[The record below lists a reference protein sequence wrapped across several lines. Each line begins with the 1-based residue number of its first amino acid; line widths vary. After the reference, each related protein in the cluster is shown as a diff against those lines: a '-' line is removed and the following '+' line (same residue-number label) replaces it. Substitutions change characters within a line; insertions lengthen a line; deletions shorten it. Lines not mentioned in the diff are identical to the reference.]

1 MMENS
6 DSESSVDHNSF
17 ASVINLYEQRS
28 VNTVTPINMHSNIQ
42 NNKEICVL
50 RKESSQNLDDI
61 QLPAGPH
68 VSDLGNRSSNNSD
81 DAHVQEDN
89 TIPLNFT
96 PMYLSDNSKSI
107 ETPFKLKEDL
117 SSSRNLLFTEKNT
130 YANSPTLFP
139 LHTITNLH
147 IPQYRPLPPHKLGI
161 ISEDLSSA
169 FPVLDFVSQ
178 RQHHHQQEHR
188 QNNCMSS
195 ISTSS
200 ATMTADISVALSPS
214 LVNTSLTNYENQQMN
229 TFDNLLTHSY
239 DKGSMRLS
247 FFDNTSQNYPVYY
260 NQKISDHNK
269 YFQEQSTTLIDRSVN
284 RGDQLSSAKFSH
296 PGGDSGI
303 SNTSPDTYSLSEP
316 GLVTSIPQ
324 YPLDTS
330 DNYQQRKTYVSSQ
343 TVPNHTLD
351 YVSVPKSDNNHKSRH
366 KIFSDPYTIR
376 NQYLITTREILD
388 ENVFSK
394 GIIHHTQSS
403 TATFQSVDKRE
414 YKVRRKLKK
423 NNRDSSVV
431 DESNKQI
438 TNLIR
443 IIYGILLTTIGFLL
457 ICAQIGGNYTVS
469 VVLEAFI
476 NFLLVGQ
483 LLYFI
488 TFYIAN
494 YYKTCSSYCSC
505 YLSKSSQYNLHQFH
519 YHQNKKTSSLFKSK
533 WNQTRKDSQ
542 VDHFKSCQ
550 IISQSNVGHQNQ
562 GIGSSKKSIVIFQP
576 DNSQCYKLAT
586 FKKAKMQQSQ
596 ADIMNQKKST
606 FSNDKYMKHV
616 HSTPKLNLRCEYI
629 IQGCFYIGSLVSV
642 IYYTNI
648 FVKIF
653 YTGVLNTNLEIFW
666 PINKNT
672 WNQYTKVNTGHDKKN
687 NIITTKIDDQH
698 HHDYDNQQ
706 NNNYHGVNFIKNIYS
721 YNYNNFY
728 SYNLIPDGLIMLK
741 NSPFMIHPNNNL
753 NATVFNNYM
762 NTTITESFKQNTSV
776 QQIIY
781 LNWLQLAN
789 NALWILLI
797 IIQIPFMIRL
807 KKTFPKMLRPYSGLL
822 FVHIIAANL
831 IGWFYVTY
839 EGTENYINTY
849 NDNIQN
855 RTKEINDSSS
865 KNFAKF
871 WTLQVN
877 RNPNAYLLNAVAQS
891 HIFIVV
897 LLWINWNT
905 QKLVR
910 VILDAEINEPKR
922 NRLVHWEKEDY
933 SSPSS
938 INQPDPLMDLQIPRT
953 TSKLNYH
960 YYYYY
965 FHFKKPYLFGILSIL
980 SIILLSIHLFS
991 YHLDDYLQ
999 ILLCYVSHFFILLS
1013 TVLQIIILV
1022 YLFNHLQSKRIS
1034 VYPRILLKNFNWF
1047 KTNLLYF
1054 LLLFQLTGS
1063 ICFNL
1068 IQIMEVFFQA
1078 TNLYNQHFHH
1088 IAYSL
1093 KKITSTTTL
1102 IPSTQKLSNQHHQTS
1117 QHEILFLK
1125 YFVIS
1130 TVCLEIIENFLELL
1144 CIPLLMVKCF
1154 LYQIIKS
1161 KLFIWLLI
1169 NLITNEF
1176 CLLVIKYLNPQLIIL
1191 GDDYTFHCSNILSLD
1206 QNLTTRSTDASSI
1219 DVGAAITTSTSG
1231 NINNKHSNI
1240 VGIASAMTNNHSLLM
1255 PTSQNVGDVC
1265 SLTDIPVISAN
1276 WWYWIFI
1283 KQLTQSIGI
1292 LFRQSMLICCGFIY
1306 FN

>member
-68 VSDLGNRSSNNSD
+68 VSDLENRSSNNSD

-117 SSSRNLLFTEKNT
+117 SSSRNLLFTEKNI

-139 LHTITNLH
+139 LDTITNLH

-260 NQKISDHNK
+260 NQR
-269 YFQEQSTTLIDRSVN
+269 YLITINRSVN

-388 ENVFSK
+388 ENVCKPSTSTNYSYIKRKRSYDKKLHKIWQTYENRLNDFNEITSSSSLSSSASLGSSSTSPTPSSSSSSSTSTDSSRNELFFVSLNKTCRSELPDNDNDNCQRDVVSK

-403 TATFQSVDKRE
+403 TATFQSVGKRE

-423 NNRDSSVV
+423 NNKNSSVV

-438 TNLIR
+438 TNLIK

-488 TFYIAN
+488 TFYITN

-505 YLSKSSQYNLHQFH
+505 YLSKSSRYNLHQFP

-550 IISQSNVGHQNQ
+550 IISQSNIGHQNQ

-606 FSNDKYMKHV
+606 FSNDKHMKHV

-938 INQPDPLMDLQIPRT
+938 INQPDPLMDLQIP
-953 TSKLNYH
+953 
-960 YYYYY
+960 
-965 FHFKKPYLFGILSIL
+965 
-980 SIILLSIHLFS
+980 
-991 YHLDDYLQ
+991 
-999 ILLCYVSHFFILLS
+999 
-1013 TVLQIIILV
+1013 
-1022 YLFNHLQSKRIS
+1022 
-1034 VYPRILLKNFNWF
+1034 
-1047 KTNLLYF
+1047 
-1054 LLLFQLTGS
+1054 
-1063 ICFNL
+1063 
-1068 IQIMEVFFQA
+1068 E
-1078 TNLYNQHFHH
+1078 QHR
-1088 IAYSL
+1088 
-1093 KKITSTTTL
+1093 
-1102 IPSTQKLSNQHHQTS
+1102 N
-1117 QHEILFLK
+1117 
-1125 YFVIS
+1125 
-1130 TVCLEIIENFLELL
+1130 
-1144 CIPLLMVKCF
+1144 
-1154 LYQIIKS
+1154 
-1161 KLFIWLLI
+1161 
-1169 NLITNEF
+1169 
-1176 CLLVIKYLNPQLIIL
+1176 
-1191 GDDYTFHCSNILSLD
+1191 
-1206 QNLTTRSTDASSI
+1206 
-1219 DVGAAITTSTSG
+1219 
-1231 NINNKHSNI
+1231 
-1240 VGIASAMTNNHSLLM
+1240 
-1255 PTSQNVGDVC
+1255 
-1265 SLTDIPVISAN
+1265 
-1276 WWYWIFI
+1276 
-1283 KQLTQSIGI
+1283 
-1292 LFRQSMLICCGFIY
+1292 
-1306 FN
+1306 